1 MQFLALIFG
10 WWVYRPYSCL
20 IRLLLI
26 SKGIKVGKRFY
37 IQGVPYLKIYGSSSR
52 INIGNNVSIYG
63 NIDLRNRE
71 NGTIII
77 EDNVSFDTNCRLV
90 AANNATLLLKEGVS
104 MGGYC
109 VFNCGTHVSVG
120 KNTMLAGNCHI
131 QSSNHGMKKSQLINL
146 QDHTYGEID
155 IGDDCWLGQRVSVTL
170 GVVIGDGAIVGAG
183 AVVTRDLD
191 KNSKNVGVPAR
202 KIGERD

>member
-1 MQFLALIFG
+1 MRFLAFIFG
-10 WWVYRPYSCL
+10 WWVYRPYSYL
-20 IRLLLI
+20 IRLLLT
-26 SKGIKVGKRFY
+26 SKGIKVGKKFY
-37 IQGVPYLKIYGSSSR
+37 IQGVPYLKIRGSSSR
-52 INIGNNVSIYG
+52 IKIGNNVTIFG

-90 AANNATLLLKEGVS
+90 AANNAILLLKEGSS

-120 KNTMLAGNCHI
+120 RNTMLADNCHI
-131 QSSNHGMKKSQLINL
+131 QSSNHGMKKNKLIKL
-146 QDHTYGEID
+146 QDHSYGEIH
-155 IGDDCWLGQRVSVTL
+155 IGDGCWLGHRVSVTL
-170 GVVIGDGAIVGAG
+170 GVEIGDGAVIGAG
-183 AVVTRDLD
+183 AVVTKDLG
-191 KNSKNVGVPAR
+191 NNTKNVGIPAR